1 MTDTIDY
8 YFGMLS
14 PFAFLGHDRFVTMAE
29 RHGKKIN
36 YKPSDFIDRIFA
48 RTGGLKLHERS
59 EARQAYRL
67 KELERWSRTLG
78 IEMHLRPRHF
88 PVADE
93 LAARFAISVHRRG
106 LDTGALTRAVLTAVW
121 QEERNV
127 SDPAVLVEIADGL
140 GMPGETLL
148 SEAMSEE
155 ALACLEQNCDD
166 AVETGVFGTPSYVYK
181 GEVFWGQDRLDFLE
195 KAVRGEA

>member
-1 MTDTIDY
+1 MSDTIDY

-14 PFAFLGHDRFVTMAE
+14 PFAFLGHDRFVALAE
-29 RHGKKIN
+29 RHGKTIN

-48 RTGGLKLHERS
+48 RTGGLKLHDRS

-67 KELERWSRTLG
+67 KELERWSRALG
-78 IEMHLRPRHF
+78 IQMNLRPRHF

-93 LAARFAISVHRRG
+93 LAARFAISVDRRG
-106 LDTGALTRAVLTAVW
+106 LDTGAFTHAVLTAVW
-121 QEERNV
+121 QEERDV

-155 ALACLEQNCDD
+155 ALACLEENCDD
-166 AVETGVFGTPSYVYK
+166 AVETGVFGTPSYVYD

-195 KAVRGEA
+195 NAMRGEG